1 MFVPKKRRY
10 LTEINVIPY
19 VDVMLVLLVIFMVT
33 APFMIQG
40 IDINLP
46 EVNSQPIDK
55 ANLENITISINA
67 EGKFYL
73 DLDSLKDKAF
83 LISEL
88 KQEIQKILK
97 NNSSL
102 EIYIRADRNV
112 MFGEVAKLFL
122 DAGHVV
128 ISTSNVFNQEDH
140 SDLRLLV
147 EPCQVVDPPH
157 IQLPLSSC
165 QNTPI

>member
-46 EVNSQPIDK
+46 EVNSQPVDK

-73 DLDSLKDKAF
+73 DLDSLKGKAYE
-83 LISEL
+83 INEL

-102 EIYIRADRNV
+102 EIYIRADKNV
-112 MFGEVAKLFL
+112 MFGEVAKLMSL
-122 DAGHVV
+122 LQDLKPDA
-128 ISTSNVFNQEDH
+128 INFIT
-140 SDLRLLV
+140 
-147 EPCQVVDPPH
+147 EPIDDK
-157 IQLPLSSC
+157 
-165 QNTPI
+165 

>member
-73 DLDSLKDKAF
+73 DLDSLKGKAF
-83 LISEL
+83 LINEL
-88 KQEIQKILK
+88 RQEIQKILK

-102 EIYIRADRNV
+102 EIYIRADKNV
-112 MFGEVAKLFL
+112 MFGEVAKLMSL
-122 DAGHVV
+122 LQDLKPDA
-128 ISTSNVFNQEDH
+128 INFITEPIDH
-140 SDLRLLV
+140 K
-147 EPCQVVDPPH
+147 
-157 IQLPLSSC
+157 
-165 QNTPI
+165 

>member
-73 DLDSLKDKAF
+73 DLDSLKGKTF
-83 LISEL
+83 LINEL

-102 EIYIRADRNV
+102 EIYIRADKNV
-112 MFGEVAKLFL
+112 IFGEVAKLMSL
-122 DAGHVV
+122 LQDLKPDA
-128 ISTSNVFNQEDH
+128 INFIT
-140 SDLRLLV
+140 
-147 EPCQVVDPPH
+147 EPIDDK
-157 IQLPLSSC
+157 
-165 QNTPI
+165 

>member
-55 ANLENITISINA
+55 ANLENITISINS
-67 EGKFYL
+67 EWKFYL
-73 DLDSLKDKAF
+73 DLDSLKGKAF
-83 LISEL
+83 LINEL

-102 EIYIRADRNV
+102 EIYIRADKNV
-112 MFGEVAKLFL
+112 MFGEVAKLMSL
-122 DAGHVV
+122 LQDLKPDA
-128 ISTSNVFNQEDH
+128 INFIT
-140 SDLRLLV
+140 
-147 EPCQVVDPPH
+147 EPIDDK
-157 IQLPLSSC
+157 
-165 QNTPI
+165 

>member
-73 DLDSLKDKAF
+73 DLDSLKGKAF
-83 LISEL
+83 LINEL

-102 EIYIRADRNV
+102 EIYIRADKNV
-112 MFGEVAKLFL
+112 MFGEVAKLMSL
-122 DAGHVV
+122 LQDLKPDA
-128 ISTSNVFNQEDH
+128 INFITELID
-140 SDLRLLV
+140 DK
-147 EPCQVVDPPH
+147 
-157 IQLPLSSC
+157 
-165 QNTPI
+165 

>member
-73 DLDSLKDKAF
+73 DLDSLKGKAF

-88 KQEIQKILK
+88 KEEIQKILK

-102 EIYIRADRNV
+102 EIYIRADKNV
-112 MFGEVAKLFL
+112 MFGEVAKLMSL
-122 DAGHVV
+122 LQDLKPDA
-128 ISTSNVFNQEDH
+128 INFIT
-140 SDLRLLV
+140 
-147 EPCQVVDPPH
+147 EPIDDK
-157 IQLPLSSC
+157 
-165 QNTPI
+165 

>member
-83 LISEL
+83 LINEL
-88 KQEIQKILK
+88 KQEIQKIFK

-102 EIYIRADRNV
+102 EIYVRADKNV
-112 MFGEVAKLFL
+112 MFGEVAKLMSL
-122 DAGHVV
+122 LQDLKPDA
-128 ISTSNVFNQEDH
+128 INFIT
-140 SDLRLLV
+140 
-147 EPCQVVDPPH
+147 EPIDDK
-157 IQLPLSSC
+157 
-165 QNTPI
+165 

>member
-67 EGKFYL
+67 DGKFYL

-102 EIYIRADRNV
+102 EIYIRADKNV
-112 MFGEVAKLFL
+112 MFGEVAKLMSL
-122 DAGHVV
+122 L
-128 ISTSNVFNQEDH
+128 Q
-140 SDLRLLV
+140 DLKPDSINFIT
-147 EPCQVVDPPH
+147 EPIDDK
-157 IQLPLSSC
+157 
-165 QNTPI
+165 

>member
-46 EVNSQPIDK
+46 EVNSQPVDK

-102 EIYIRADRNV
+102 EIYIRADKNV
-112 MFGEVAKLFL
+112 MFGEVAKLMSL
-122 DAGHVV
+122 LQDLKPDA
-128 ISTSNVFNQEDH
+128 INFIT
-140 SDLRLLV
+140 
-147 EPCQVVDPPH
+147 EPIDDK
-157 IQLPLSSC
+157 
-165 QNTPI
+165 

>member
-55 ANLENITISINA
+55 ANLENITISINS

-73 DLDSLKDKAF
+73 DLDSLKGKAF
-83 LISEL
+83 LINEL
-88 KQEIQKILK
+88 RQEIQKIVK

-102 EIYIRADRNV
+102 EIYIRADKNV
-112 MFGEVAKLFL
+112 MFGEVAKLMSL
-122 DAGHVV
+122 LQDLKPDA
-128 ISTSNVFNQEDH
+128 INFIT
-140 SDLRLLV
+140 
-147 EPCQVVDPPH
+147 EPIDDK
-157 IQLPLSSC
+157 
-165 QNTPI
+165 

>member
-67 EGKFYL
+67 DGKFYL

-83 LISEL
+83 LINEL

-102 EIYIRADRNV
+102 EIYIRADKNV
-112 MFGEVAKLFL
+112 MFGEVAKLMSL
-122 DAGHVV
+122 LQDLKPDA
-128 ISTSNVFNQEDH
+128 INFIT
-140 SDLRLLV
+140 
-147 EPCQVVDPPH
+147 EPIDDK
-157 IQLPLSSC
+157 
-165 QNTPI
+165 

>member
-55 ANLENITISINA
+55 ANLENITISINS

-73 DLDSLKDKAF
+73 DLDSLKGKAF

-88 KQEIQKILK
+88 KEEIQKILK

-102 EIYIRADRNV
+102 EIYIRADKNV
-112 MFGEVAKLFL
+112 MFGEVAKLMSL
-122 DAGHVV
+122 LQDLKPDA
-128 ISTSNVFNQEDH
+128 INFIT
-140 SDLRLLV
+140 
-147 EPCQVVDPPH
+147 EPIDDK
-157 IQLPLSSC
+157 
-165 QNTPI
+165 

>member
-67 EGKFYL
+67 DGKFYL

-102 EIYIRADRNV
+102 EIYIRADKNV
-112 MFGEVAKLFL
+112 MFGEVAKLMSL
-122 DAGHVV
+122 LQDLKPDA
-128 ISTSNVFNQEDH
+128 INFIT
-140 SDLRLLV
+140 
-147 EPCQVVDPPH
+147 EPIDDK
-157 IQLPLSSC
+157 
-165 QNTPI
+165 

>member
-46 EVNSQPIDK
+46 EVNSQPVDK
-55 ANLENITISINA
+55 ANLENITIAINA

-73 DLDSLKDKAF
+73 DLDSLKGKAF
-83 LISEL
+83 LINEL

-102 EIYIRADRNV
+102 EIYIRADKNV
-112 MFGEVAKLFL
+112 MFGEVAKLMSL
-122 DAGHVV
+122 LQDLKPDA
-128 ISTSNVFNQEDH
+128 INFIT
-140 SDLRLLV
+140 
-147 EPCQVVDPPH
+147 EPIDDK
-157 IQLPLSSC
+157 
-165 QNTPI
+165 